1 MIPQRANNSIKS
13 SEIAVSPFANTNSI
27 EIYPVEVSIK
37 KAIKGDI
44 ENESTVIIYRSAMTV
59 DYEPELK
66 EGNEIVFVTY
76 KNDYWDGYIAVH
88 PHAGYFYITE
98 DNIVYPAYRSESFNK
113 ASGMQINDLIKR
125 LR

>member
-1 MIPQRANNSIKS
+1 
-13 SEIAVSPFANTNSI
+13 
-27 EIYPVEVSIK
+27 
-37 KAIKGDI
+37 
-44 ENESTVIIYRSAMTV
+44 MTV